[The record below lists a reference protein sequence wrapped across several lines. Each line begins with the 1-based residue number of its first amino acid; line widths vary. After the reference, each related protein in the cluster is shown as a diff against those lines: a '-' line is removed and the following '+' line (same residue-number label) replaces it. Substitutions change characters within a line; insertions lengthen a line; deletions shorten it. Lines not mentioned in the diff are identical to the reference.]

1 MNRQSALS
9 RDFSDGGG
17 SAAAL
22 QSAVLPS
29 RAMEGAH
36 PGPPTP
42 FLLAP
47 VPSPTAE
54 SRSSNVEAVFSQ
66 TGQVPRGFGLLT
78 TSAGNAARVAPS
90 LASGGIGRSALTE
103 VADPTE
109 VSLGIDSGDGY
120 KTVLRLGM

>member
-9 RDFSDGGG
+9 QDFSDGGG

-29 RAMEGAH
+29 RALEGAH

-42 FLLAP
+42 ILPAA

-66 TGQVPRGFGLLT
+66 TGQVPRGLELLT
-78 TSAGNAARVAPS
+78 SSAGNEVRVAPS
-90 LASGGIGRSALTE
+90 LAS
-103 VADPTE
+103 
-109 VSLGIDSGDGY
+109 
-120 KTVLRLGM
+120 